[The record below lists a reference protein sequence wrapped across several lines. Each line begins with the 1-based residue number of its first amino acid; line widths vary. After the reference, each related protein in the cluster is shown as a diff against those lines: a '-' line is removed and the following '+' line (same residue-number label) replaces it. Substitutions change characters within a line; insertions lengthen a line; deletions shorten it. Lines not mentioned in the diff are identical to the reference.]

1 MNENLR
7 VQITK
12 AELDAAAQAGAM
24 SVHDVESL
32 WYYLADK
39 ELAQAAEPEKVGS
52 SKFDLGKL
60 AWYSGAT
67 LVLIAMAWL
76 VERVGTAYGE
86 LAVCFMVVAYAIGF
100 SFLGYK
106 LRFADGLK
114 TPGGILYAL
123 AVLMVPPAYM
133 SLVVATGFG
142 DSLSDSG
149 LALSVELLTL
159 AVALPTI
166 YFVRS
171 SVLSAV
177 IYFIL
182 WSSSMTIAEIFAHPA
197 YGSLG
202 GLFSNYYLT
211 VSMVVGL
218 GIIISAVVV
227 DLKFGRTE
235 DYSYWGYLFG
245 VAAFWVSLSLFDS
258 GSEFG
263 KFLYFLINQGLMVAS
278 ILLRRTVFLWAGAVG
293 SIWYIG
299 YVLYSFFS
307 GSILFPI
314 VLIILGLAVIICGI
328 KYRRHQPVI
337 EAYFA
342 AFLPEVV
349 RQRLPGQ

>member
-24 SVHDVESL
+24 SIHDVESL
-32 WYYLADK
+32 WDYLADK

-52 SKFDLGKL
+52 GKFDLGKL

-67 LVLIAMAWL
+67 LVLIAMGWL

-106 LRFADGLK
+106 LRFLDGLK

-123 AVLMVPPAYM
+123 AVLMVPLAYV
-133 SLVVATGFG
+133 SLAAATKFG
-142 DSLSDSG
+142 DSLSAGG
-149 LALSVELLTL
+149 LALSAELLTL

-177 IYFIL
+177 IYLVL
-182 WSSSMTIAEIFAHPA
+182 WGSSMTIAELLAHPV
-197 YGSLG
+197 YGNFG

-211 VSMVVGL
+211 VSMFVGL
-218 GIIISAVVV
+218 GIIVSAVVV
-227 DLKFGRTE
+227 DLKLGRAE
-235 DYSYWGYLFG
+235 DYSYWGYFFG
-245 VAAFWVSLSLFDS
+245 VAAFWVSLSFFDS
-258 GSEFG
+258 GSDWG
-263 KFLYFLINQGLMVAS
+263 KFLYFLINLSLMVAS

-293 SIWYIG
+293 GIWYVG
-299 YVLYSFFS
+299 FVLFNFFS
-307 GSILFPI
+307 GSILFPV
-314 VLIILGLAVIICGI
+314 VLIILGLAVIAGGI
-328 KYRRHQPVI
+328 KYRRHQPEI

-342 AFLPEVV
+342 DFLPETI
-349 RQRLPGQ
+349 RRRLPGR